1 MKSKYKHNLFLF
13 VPMMLL
19 LVAVYV
25 KHQQTVKMHVE
36 AAAADEE
43 LLFKPLIM
51 RTLPAAAT
59 VSIGTCNYSTSTITT
74 TCDIS
79 VYTTTGFLCF
89 LECSHNFI
97 TKQTN
102 CSLTE

>member
-25 KHQQTVKMHVE
+25 KYQQTVKMHVE
-36 AAAADEE
+36 AAAADEG

-51 RTLPAAAT
+51 RTLPVDT
-59 VSIGTCNYSTSTITT
+59 ISIGTCNYNTSTITT